1 MPSIPVRAALCAALL
16 ATPLLVLAQSS
27 ILPQQRDAAG
37 NVMEPLGQVLI
48 ASETGPSGLYDCT
61 RDGNWC
67 VRVQPVAEEGDRPSV
82 LEVLE
87 KVQGQGKPHTYHVSI
102 DVPQEAD
109 LSLWPWIVRLAPGV
123 GSDETVTDPQQ
134 RARQNVLVGGIV
146 KFSTMYSG
154 GSADAST
161 LQLARVRH
169 LQDDIQVDDDVLTVP
184 WLGNAMIRAC
194 FSEQD
199 MKQRAG
205 ACHDEYGFS
214 AKLGLDPVAEGMPV
228 LRYQTVATRF
238 PAGVSRFEDSLAKGP
253 LKKKDLRTEQDPACS
268 YTRLFRFSDGVFN
281 PDQALPDCA
290 GYTEPLH
297 VASSH
302 ARLGFS
308 VEPSLRSA
316 VTEAQPSVGSA
327 LQRLLAAGGG
337 DDVVLVHVHAQA
349 ILADVLGGDGAGA
362 DRVDQAGAA
371 LAGQAADVGF
381 VGRLADCPAQLAGI
395 AVAGTLDLRARGADA
410 GRQQQG
416 RRRQ

>member
-1 MPSIPVRAALCAALL
+1 MPTAAARATLCTALL
-16 ATPLLVLAQSS
+16 AIPLLALAQSA

-67 VRVQPVAEEGDRPSV
+67 VRVQPVAEEGDRPTL

-87 KVQGQGKPHTYHVSI
+87 KGPGQGKPHTYHVSI
-102 DVPQEAD
+102 DVPQESE

-123 GSDETVTDPQQ
+123 GSDETVTDLQQ
-134 RARQNVLVGGIV
+134 RTRQNVLVGGIV
-146 KFSTMYSG
+146 TFSTMYSG
-154 GSADAST
+154 GGADAST

-199 MKQRAG
+199 SKQRAG
-205 ACHDEYGFS
+205 ACHDEYSFS
-214 AKLGLDPVAEGMPV
+214 AKLALDPAGQGMPV

-253 LKKKDLRTEQDPACS
+253 LKKKDLRTEQDPACT
-268 YTRLFRFSDGVFN
+268 YTRLFHFREGMFH

-290 GYTEPLH
+290 GYTEP
-297 VASSH
+297 
-302 ARLGFS
+302 
-308 VEPSLRSA
+308 
-316 VTEAQPSVGSA
+316 
-327 LQRLLAAGGG
+327 
-337 DDVVLVHVHAQA
+337 
-349 ILADVLGGDGAGA
+349 
-362 DRVDQAGAA
+362 
-371 LAGQAADVGF
+371 
-381 VGRLADCPAQLAGI
+381 
-395 AVAGTLDLRARGADA
+395 
-410 GRQQQG
+410 
-416 RRRQ
+416 

>member
-1 MPSIPVRAALCAALL
+1 MPTAAARATLCTALL
-16 ATPLLVLAQSS
+16 AIPLLALAQSA

-61 RDGNWC
+61 RDSNWC
-67 VRVQPVAEEGDRPSV
+67 VRVQPVAEEGDRPTL

-87 KVQGQGKPHTYHVSI
+87 KGPGQGKPHTYHVSI
-102 DVPQEAD
+102 DVPQESE

-134 RARQNVLVGGIV
+134 RTRQNVLVGGIV
-146 KFSTMYSG
+146 TFSTMYSG
-154 GSADAST
+154 GGADAST

-199 MKQRAG
+199 SKQRAG
-205 ACHDEYGFS
+205 ACHDEYSFS
-214 AKLGLDPVAEGMPV
+214 AKLALDPAGQGMPV

-253 LKKKDLRTEQDPACS
+253 LKKKDLRTEQDPACT
-268 YTRLFRFSDGVFN
+268 YTRLFHFREGMFH

-290 GYTEPLH
+290 GYTEP
-297 VASSH
+297 
-302 ARLGFS
+302 
-308 VEPSLRSA
+308 
-316 VTEAQPSVGSA
+316 
-327 LQRLLAAGGG
+327 
-337 DDVVLVHVHAQA
+337 
-349 ILADVLGGDGAGA
+349 
-362 DRVDQAGAA
+362 
-371 LAGQAADVGF
+371 
-381 VGRLADCPAQLAGI
+381 
-395 AVAGTLDLRARGADA
+395 
-410 GRQQQG
+410 
-416 RRRQ
+416 

>member
-1 MPSIPVRAALCAALL
+1 MPTATALATLFAALL
-16 ATPLLVLAQSS
+16 ATPVLVLAQDS

-67 VRVQPVAEEGDRPSV
+67 VRVQPVAEEGDRPTL

-87 KVQGQGKPHTYHVSI
+87 KGPGQGKPHTYHVSI
-102 DVPQEAD
+102 DVPQESE

-123 GSDETVTDPQQ
+123 GSGEPVTDPQQ

-146 KFSTMYSG
+146 TFSAMYSG
-154 GSADAST
+154 GGADAST

-199 MKQRAG
+199 RKQRAG
-205 ACHDEYGFS
+205 ACHDEYSFS
-214 AKLGLDPVAEGMPV
+214 AKLALDPAGQGMPV

-238 PAGVSRFEDSLAKGP
+238 PAGASRFEDSLAKGP
-253 LKKKDLRTEQDPACS
+253 LKKKDLRTEQDPACT
-268 YTRLFRFSDGVFN
+268 YTRLFHFREGMFH

-290 GYTEPLH
+290 GYTEP
-297 VASSH
+297 
-302 ARLGFS
+302 
-308 VEPSLRSA
+308 
-316 VTEAQPSVGSA
+316 
-327 LQRLLAAGGG
+327 
-337 DDVVLVHVHAQA
+337 
-349 ILADVLGGDGAGA
+349 
-362 DRVDQAGAA
+362 
-371 LAGQAADVGF
+371 
-381 VGRLADCPAQLAGI
+381 
-395 AVAGTLDLRARGADA
+395 
-410 GRQQQG
+410 
-416 RRRQ
+416 

>member
-1 MPSIPVRAALCAALL
+1 MPTATALATLFAALL
-16 ATPLLVLAQSS
+16 ATPVLVLAQDS

-67 VRVQPVAEEGDRPSV
+67 VRVQPVAEEGDRPTV

-87 KVQGQGKPHTYHVSI
+87 KGPGQGKPHTYHVSI
-102 DVPQEAD
+102 DVSQESE

-134 RARQNVLVGGIV
+134 RTRQNVLVGGIV
-146 KFSTMYSG
+146 TFSTMYSG
-154 GSADAST
+154 GGADAST

-169 LQDDIQVDDDVLTVP
+169 LQDDIQVDDDVLTLP
-184 WLGNAMIRAC
+184 WRGNAMIRAC

-199 MKQRAG
+199 SKQRAG

-214 AKLGLDPVAEGMPV
+214 AKLALDTAAEGMPV

-253 LKKKDLRTEQDPACS
+253 LKKKDLRTEQDPACT
-268 YTRLFRFSDGVFN
+268 YTRLFHFRGGMFH

-290 GYTEPLH
+290 GYTEP
-297 VASSH
+297 
-302 ARLGFS
+302 
-308 VEPSLRSA
+308 
-316 VTEAQPSVGSA
+316 
-327 LQRLLAAGGG
+327 
-337 DDVVLVHVHAQA
+337 
-349 ILADVLGGDGAGA
+349 
-362 DRVDQAGAA
+362 
-371 LAGQAADVGF
+371 
-381 VGRLADCPAQLAGI
+381 
-395 AVAGTLDLRARGADA
+395 
-410 GRQQQG
+410 
-416 RRRQ
+416 

>member
-1 MPSIPVRAALCAALL
+1 MPTATALATLFAALL
-16 ATPLLVLAQSS
+16 ATPVLVLAQDS

-67 VRVQPVAEEGDRPSV
+67 VRVQPVAEEGDRPTV

-87 KVQGQGKPHTYHVSI
+87 KGPGQGKPHTYHVSI
-102 DVPQEAD
+102 DVSQESE

-134 RARQNVLVGGIV
+134 RTRQNVLVGGIV
-146 KFSTMYSG
+146 TFSTMYSG
-154 GSADAST
+154 GGADASS

-169 LQDDIQVDDDVLTVP
+169 LQDDIQVDDDVLTLP
-184 WLGNAMIRAC
+184 WRGNAMIRAC

-199 MKQRAG
+199 SKQRAG

-214 AKLGLDPVAEGMPV
+214 AKLVLDTAAEGMPV

-253 LKKKDLRTEQDPACS
+253 LRKKDLRTEQDPACT
-268 YTRLFRFSDGVFN
+268 YTRLFHFRGGMFH

-290 GYTEPLH
+290 GYTEP
-297 VASSH
+297 
-302 ARLGFS
+302 
-308 VEPSLRSA
+308 
-316 VTEAQPSVGSA
+316 
-327 LQRLLAAGGG
+327 
-337 DDVVLVHVHAQA
+337 
-349 ILADVLGGDGAGA
+349 
-362 DRVDQAGAA
+362 
-371 LAGQAADVGF
+371 
-381 VGRLADCPAQLAGI
+381 
-395 AVAGTLDLRARGADA
+395 
-410 GRQQQG
+410 
-416 RRRQ
+416 

>member
-1 MPSIPVRAALCAALL
+1 MPTAAARATLCTALL
-16 ATPLLVLAQSS
+16 AIPLLALAQSA

-61 RDGNWC
+61 RDSNWC
-67 VRVQPVAEEGDRPSV
+67 VRVQPVAEEGDRPTL

-87 KVQGQGKPHTYHVSI
+87 KGPGQGKPHTYHVSI
-102 DVPQEAD
+102 DVPQESE

-134 RARQNVLVGGIV
+134 RTRQNVLVGGV
-146 KFSTMYSG
+146 VTFSTMYSG
-154 GSADAST
+154 GGADAST

-199 MKQRAG
+199 SKQRAG
-205 ACHDEYGFS
+205 ACHDEYSFS
-214 AKLGLDPVAEGMPV
+214 AKLALDPAGQGMPV

-253 LKKKDLRTEQDPACS
+253 LKKKDLRTEQDPACT
-268 YTRLFRFSDGVFN
+268 YTRLFHFREGMFH

-290 GYTEPLH
+290 GYTEP
-297 VASSH
+297 
-302 ARLGFS
+302 
-308 VEPSLRSA
+308 
-316 VTEAQPSVGSA
+316 
-327 LQRLLAAGGG
+327 
-337 DDVVLVHVHAQA
+337 
-349 ILADVLGGDGAGA
+349 
-362 DRVDQAGAA
+362 
-371 LAGQAADVGF
+371 
-381 VGRLADCPAQLAGI
+381 
-395 AVAGTLDLRARGADA
+395 
-410 GRQQQG
+410 
-416 RRRQ
+416 

>member
-1 MPSIPVRAALCAALL
+1 MPTAAARATLCTALL
-16 ATPLLVLAQSS
+16 AIPLLALAQSA

-61 RDGNWC
+61 RDSNWC
-67 VRVQPVAEEGDRPSV
+67 VRVQPVAEEGDRPTL

-87 KVQGQGKPHTYHVSI
+87 KGPGQGKPHTYHVSI
-102 DVPQEAD
+102 DVSQESE

-134 RARQNVLVGGIV
+134 RTRQNVLVGGIV
-146 KFSTMYSG
+146 TFSTMYSG
-154 GSADAST
+154 GGADAST

-199 MKQRAG
+199 SKQRAG
-205 ACHDEYGFS
+205 ACHDEYSFS
-214 AKLGLDPVAEGMPV
+214 AKLALDPAGQGMPV

-253 LKKKDLRTEQDPACS
+253 LKKKDLRTEQDPACT
-268 YTRLFRFSDGVFN
+268 YTRLFHFREGMFH

-290 GYTEPLH
+290 GYTEP
-297 VASSH
+297 
-302 ARLGFS
+302 
-308 VEPSLRSA
+308 
-316 VTEAQPSVGSA
+316 
-327 LQRLLAAGGG
+327 
-337 DDVVLVHVHAQA
+337 
-349 ILADVLGGDGAGA
+349 
-362 DRVDQAGAA
+362 
-371 LAGQAADVGF
+371 
-381 VGRLADCPAQLAGI
+381 
-395 AVAGTLDLRARGADA
+395 
-410 GRQQQG
+410 
-416 RRRQ
+416 

>member
-1 MPSIPVRAALCAALL
+1 MPTAAARATLCTALL
-16 ATPLLVLAQSS
+16 AIPLLALAQSA

-67 VRVQPVAEEGDRPSV
+67 VRVQPVAEEGDRPTL

-87 KVQGQGKPHTYHVSI
+87 KGPGQGKPHTYHVSI
-102 DVPQEAD
+102 DVPRESE
-109 LSLWPWIVRLAPGV
+109 LSLWPWIVRLAPGM

-134 RARQNVLVGGIV
+134 RTRQNVLVGGIV
-146 KFSTMYSG
+146 TFSTMYSG
-154 GSADAST
+154 GGADAST

-199 MKQRAG
+199 SKQRAG
-205 ACHDEYGFS
+205 ACHDEYSFS
-214 AKLGLDPVAEGMPV
+214 AKLALDPAGQGMPV

-253 LKKKDLRTEQDPACS
+253 LKKKDLRTEQDPACT
-268 YTRLFRFSDGVFN
+268 YTRLFHFREGMFQ

-290 GYTEPLH
+290 GYTEP
-297 VASSH
+297 
-302 ARLGFS
+302 
-308 VEPSLRSA
+308 
-316 VTEAQPSVGSA
+316 
-327 LQRLLAAGGG
+327 
-337 DDVVLVHVHAQA
+337 
-349 ILADVLGGDGAGA
+349 
-362 DRVDQAGAA
+362 
-371 LAGQAADVGF
+371 
-381 VGRLADCPAQLAGI
+381 
-395 AVAGTLDLRARGADA
+395 
-410 GRQQQG
+410 
-416 RRRQ
+416 